1 MISQGGGVGMAVR
14 IVQQDIIIVQAM
26 SDWPNDIIS
35 TAPISLTVG

>member
-1 MISQGGGVGMAVR
+1 MAVR

-35 TAPISLTVG
+35 TAPGILVMVVGILVMVE